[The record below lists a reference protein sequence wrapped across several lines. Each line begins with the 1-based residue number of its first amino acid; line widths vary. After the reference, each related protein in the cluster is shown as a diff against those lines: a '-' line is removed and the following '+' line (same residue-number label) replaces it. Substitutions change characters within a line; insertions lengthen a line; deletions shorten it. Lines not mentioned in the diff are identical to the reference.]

1 MNCKEKQLENEI
13 VIATEAA
20 AQVLRTIATVIEET
34 QAKQRLSVASRYA
47 GRAILQC
54 NSLQKHL
61 QKAVSTY
68 REICEE
74 HDHEQ

>member
-1 MNCKEKQLENEI
+1 MNSKEKQLENEI
-13 VIATEAA
+13 VLATAA
-20 AQVLRTIATVIEET
+20 TAQLLKTIATVIEET
-34 QAKQRLSVASRYA
+34 QGKQRLTVASRYA

-61 QKAVSTY
+61 QKADSTY
-68 REICEE
+68 REICKE